1 MSYFRILRE
10 RERRERDDYIQ
21 LRITKVAI
29 TVTYN
34 VMT

>member
-10 RERRERDDYIQ
+10 RERDDYIQ